1 MVTIWV
7 MLLATVWV
15 GYVMLTRWYYLKQ
28 RRFAEELRRRE
39 LGSSFTESEDDRMSD
54 RREALNERIA
64 RMKGEH

>member
-1 MVTIWV
+1 
-7 MLLATVWV
+7 
-15 GYVMLTRWYYLKQ
+15 MLTRWYYLKQ